1 VRHAEVIADGLKEQW
16 HSQHK
21 KFIYI
26 PMESFTLSSMR
37 IAYYL
42 SIIKKKYLL
51 FKEYK
56 PENLITL
63 MDIKGLS

>member
-1 VRHAEVIADGLKEQW
+1 
-16 HSQHK
+16 
-21 KFIYI
+21 
-26 PMESFTLSSMR
+26 MESFTLSSMR